1 MREHAEWIILAV
13 LIVLAIINNC
23 VMGED
28 RERAELSRIRD
39 SSGYLIK
46 YYGPTNETTGR
57 TSRICT
63 R

>member
-1 MREHAEWIILAV
+1 MREHVEWIILAV
-13 LIVLAIINNC
+13 LIALAVINNS

-46 YYGPTNETTGR
+46 YYGQAN
-57 TSRICT
+57 
-63 R
+63 